1 MGTTTKLTPARKREL
16 RWEIIDAA
24 FDRIEILCEQ
34 DGLTQEEEVYM
45 RSSIRR
51 AAAHLNVKNHIYL

>member
-1 MGTTTKLTPARKREL
+1 MNSARKREL

-24 FDRIEILCEQ
+24 FDRVEILCEQ
-34 DGLTQEEEVYM
+34 DGLTQGEEVYM

-51 AAAHLNVKNHIYL
+51 AAAQLNIKNHIYL